1 MAREKENNVTEK
13 GWSNASVELAE
24 LYEESFK
31 NLEEG
36 TIIEGTIVSVQKDG
50 VVVDIGYKS
59 EGILLL
65 EEFSPGEVSKL
76 VVGEK
81 IRVYLEERE
90 DDDGNPILSKD
101 KADKMKVWEDLERAH
116 SDGDIVDGK
125 VISRIKGGMIVDL
138 GVKAFLPGSQI
149 DLRPVKDLDQL
160 IGKTFPMKIIKVDHR
175 RGNVI
180 VSRRILLEEAR
191 DKKRLVTLSALQEG
205 QVVDG
210 IVKNITEYGVFIDLG
225 GIDGL
230 LHITDI
236 SWGRVN
242 HPSEHFMVGDRVK
255 VTILR
260 YDKETGRV
268 SLGYKQMSPDPWSE
282 IEKKYPIGS
291 RVKGKVV
298 SLADYGAF
306 VELEGGVEGLIHI
319 SEMSWSHDVRHPSK
333 VVTIGDLVNTIV
345 LSLDKAERKISL
357 GMRQLEANPWEII
370 EKRYPVGTKVEGKV
384 RSITEF
390 GVFVGLDNGI
400 DGLIHLSDM
409 SWTRRLTHPSEI
421 FKKGQKVDA
430 IVLKID
436 KEKERISLGYKQL
449 TPDPWDKE
457 IPEKYKIGDHVNGKV
472 VKIADFGIFVEL
484 EDGIDGLIHIS
495 EIDLEPSKKIEEKIK
510 ANDMVTARII
520 KADTV
525 ERKISLSIKAY
536 KRDVERKD
544 TEEYHKSQGEAEMN
558 IGSVASKKKKN
569 EK

>member
-13 GWSNASVELAE
+13 GWSEASVELAE

-101 KADKMKVWEDLERAH
+101 KADKMKIWEDLERAQ

-191 DKKRLVTLSALQEG
+191 DKKRQVTLSALQEG

-268 SLGYKQMSPDPWSE
+268 SLGFKQMSPDPWSE
-282 IEKKYPIGS
+282 VEKKYPTGS
-291 RVKGKVV
+291 RVRGKVV

-333 VVTIGDLVNTIV
+333 VVAVGDIVNTVV

-409 SWTRRLTHPSEI
+409 SWTRRITHPSEI

-430 IVLKID
+430 VVLKID

-457 IPEKYKIGDHVNGKV
+457 IPEKYKVGDHVNGKV

-484 EDGIDGLIHIS
+484 EDGVDGLIHIS

-510 ANDMVTARII
+510 ANDLVTARII

-544 TEEYHKSQGEAEMN
+544 TEEYHKSQGEADMN

>member
-1 MAREKENNVTEK
+1 MARKKEDNVAEK
-13 GWSNASVELAE
+13 GWSDASVELAE

-65 EEFSPGEVSKL
+65 EEFSSGEVAKL

-191 DKKRLVTLSALQEG
+191 DKKRQVTLSALQEG

-268 SLGYKQMSPDPWSE
+268 SLGFKQMSPDPWSE

-333 VVTIGDLVNTIV
+333 VVAVGDIVNTVV

-357 GMRQLEANPWEII
+357 GMRQFEANPWESI
-370 EKRYPVGTKVEGKV
+370 EKRYPVGTHVEGKV

-430 IVLKID
+430 VVLKID

-457 IPEKYKIGDHVNGKV
+457 IPDKYKIGDHVNGKV

>member
-1 MAREKENNVTEK
+1 MARKKEDNVAEK

-65 EEFSPGEVSKL
+65 EEFTSAEVAKL

-191 DKKRLVTLSALQEG
+191 DKKRQVTLSALQEG

-291 RVKGKVV
+291 RVKGKIV

-333 VVTIGDLVNTIV
+333 VVAVGDIVNTVV

-370 EKRYPVGTKVEGKV
+370 ENKYPVGTKVEGKV

-430 IVLKID
+430 VVLKID

-457 IPEKYKIGDHVNGKV
+457 IPEKYKVGDHVNGKV

-484 EDGIDGLIHIS
+484 EDGVDGLIHIS
-495 EIDLEPSKKIEEKIK
+495 EIDLEPTKKIEEKIK
-510 ANDMVTARII
+510 ANDLVTARII

-544 TEEYHKSQGEAEMN
+544 TEEYHKSQGEADMN

>member
-1 MAREKENNVTEK
+1 MAREKENIVTEK
-13 GWSNASVELAE
+13 GWSEASVELAE

-191 DKKRLVTLSALQEG
+191 DKKRQVTLSALQEG

-268 SLGYKQMSPDPWSE
+268 SLGFKQMSPDPWSE

-291 RVKGKVV
+291 RVRGKVV

-333 VVTIGDLVNTIV
+333 VVAVGDIVNTVV

-430 IVLKID
+430 VVLKID

-449 TPDPWDKE
+449 TPDPWNKE

-484 EDGIDGLIHIS
+484 EDGVDGLIHIS

-510 ANDMVTARII
+510 ANDLVTARII
-520 KADTV
+520 KVDTV

-558 IGSVASKKKKN
+558 IGSVAGKKKKN

>member
-1 MAREKENNVTEK
+1 MARKKEDNVAEK
-13 GWSNASVELAE
+13 GWSDASVELAE

-65 EEFSPGEVSKL
+65 EEFSPGEVAKL

-191 DKKRLVTLSALQEG
+191 DKKRQVTLSALQEG

-291 RVKGKVV
+291 RVRGKVV

-333 VVTIGDLVNTIV
+333 IVAVGDIVNTVV

-430 IVLKID
+430 VVLKID

-457 IPEKYKIGDHVNGKV
+457 IPEKYKVGDHVNGKV

-484 EDGIDGLIHIS
+484 EDGVDGLIHIS

-510 ANDMVTARII
+510 ANEMVTARII

-544 TEEYHKSQGEAEMN
+544 TEEYHKSQGEADMN

-569 EK
+569 DK

>member
-1 MAREKENNVTEK
+1 MAIEEEDNLTEK
-13 GWSNASVELAE
+13 SLGETSVDLAD
-24 LYEESFK
+24 LYEETFK

-36 TIIEGTIVSVQKDG
+36 TIIDGTIVSIQKDG
-50 VVVDIGYKS
+50 IMVDIGYKS
-59 EGILLL
+59 EGILPM
-65 EEFSPGEVSKL
+65 EEFSPGEISRLK
-76 VVGEK
+76 VGEK

-90 DDDGNPILSKD
+90 DDEGNPILSKE
-101 KADKMKVWEDLERAH
+101 KADKMKIWEDLEKAH
-116 SDGDIVDGK
+116 ADGEIVEGK
-125 VISRIKGGMIVDL
+125 IISRIKGGMIVDL

-160 IGKTFPMKIIKVDHR
+160 INKTFPMKIIKVDHR

-191 DKKRLVTLSALQEG
+191 DKKKQVTLASLREG
-205 QVVDG
+205 QIIEG
-210 IVKNITEYGVFIDLG
+210 LVKNITEYGVFIDLG

-242 HPSEHFMVGDRVK
+242 HPSEHFMVGDKSK
-255 VTILR
+255 VMILR

-268 SLGYKQMSPDPWSE
+268 SLGLKQMSPDPWSE
-282 IEKKYPIGS
+282 IEKKYSIGS
-291 RVKGKVV
+291 KVRGKVV

-333 VVTIGDLVNTIV
+333 VVAVGDIVNSLV

-357 GMRQLEANPWEII
+357 GMRQLEPNPWDLI
-370 EKRYPVGTKVEGKV
+370 EKKYPVGTKVEGKV

-390 GVFVGLDNGI
+390 GVFIGLENGI

-409 SWTRRLTHPSEI
+409 SWTRRITHPSEI
-421 FKKGQKVDA
+421 FKKGQKVEA
-430 IVLKID
+430 VVLKID
-436 KEKERISLGYKQL
+436 KEKERISLGYKHL
-449 TPDPWDKE
+449 MPDPWEKE
-457 IPEKYKIGDHVNGKV
+457 IPEKYKVGDHVNGKV
-472 VKIADFGIFVEL
+472 VKITDFGIFVEL

-495 EIDLEPSKKIEEKIK
+495 EIDLEPSKKIEEKLKI
-510 ANDMVTARII
+510 NDMVTARII
-520 KADTV
+520 KVDTI

-544 TEEYHKSQGEAEMN
+544 TEEYQGAQGEAEMS
-558 IGSVASKKKKN
+558 IGSVAGKKKKK

>member
-1 MAREKENNVTEK
+1 MAKEKKDNVTGKNQGE
-13 GWSNASVELAE
+13 ASVELAD
-24 LYEESFK
+24 LYEETFK

-36 TIIEGTIVSVQKDG
+36 TIIEGTIVSIQKDG
-50 VVVDIGYKS
+50 VIVDIGYKS
-59 EGILLL
+59 EGILPR
-65 EEFSPGEVSKL
+65 EEFSPGEISRL
-76 VVGEK
+76 GIGEK

-90 DDDGNPILSKD
+90 DDEGNPILSKE
-101 KADKMKVWEDLERAH
+101 KADKMKVWEDLERMH
-116 SDGDIVDGK
+116 SSGEIVEGK
-125 VISRIKGGMIVDL
+125 IISRIKGGMIVDL

-149 DLRPVKDLDQL
+149 DLRPIKDLDQL
-160 IGKTFPMKIIKVDHR
+160 IGKTFPMKIIKVDQR

-180 VSRRILLEEAR
+180 VSRRVLLEEAR
-191 DKKRLVTLSALQEG
+191 DKKRQITLASLQEG
-205 QVVDG
+205 QVVEG
-210 IVKNITEYGVFIDLG
+210 VVKNITEYGVFIDLG

-242 HPSEHFMVGDRVK
+242 HPSEHFMVGDKVK
-255 VTILR
+255 VMILR

-268 SLGYKQMSPDPWSE
+268 SLGLKQMLPDPWSE
-282 IEKKYPIGS
+282 IEKKYPVGS
-291 RVKGKVV
+291 KVRGKVV
-298 SLADYGAF
+298 NLADYGAF

-333 VVTIGDLVNTIV
+333 VVAVGDIVNSVV

-357 GMRQLEANPWEII
+357 GMRQLEPNPWEVI
-370 EKRYPVGTKVEGKV
+370 EKKYSVGTTVEGKV

-390 GVFVGLDNGI
+390 GVFVGLENGI

-421 FKKGQKVDA
+421 FKKGQKVEA
-430 IVLKID
+430 VVLKID

-449 TPDPWDKE
+449 IPDPWEKE
-457 IPEKYKIGDHVNGKV
+457 IPEKYKVGDHVSGKV
-472 VKIADFGIFVEL
+472 VKITDFGIFVEL

-495 EIDLEPSKKIEEKIK
+495 EIDLEPPKKIEEKLKID
-510 ANDMVTARII
+510 DMVTARII
-520 KADTV
+520 KVDTI

-536 KRDVERKD
+536 KKDVERKD
-544 TEEYHKSQGEAEMN
+544 TEEYQRSQGDVEMN
-558 IGSVASKKKKN
+558 IGSAANRKKKK

>member
-1 MAREKENNVTEK
+1 MARKKEDNVAEK
-13 GWSNASVELAE
+13 GWSDASVELAE

-65 EEFSPGEVSKL
+65 EEFSSGEVAKL

-191 DKKRLVTLSALQEG
+191 DKKRQVTLSALQEG

-268 SLGYKQMSPDPWSE
+268 SLGFKQMSPDPWSE

-333 VVTIGDLVNTIV
+333 VVAVGDIVNTVV

-370 EKRYPVGTKVEGKV
+370 EKRYPVGTHVEGKV

-430 IVLKID
+430 VVLKID

-457 IPEKYKIGDHVNGKV
+457 IPDKYKIGDHVNGKV

>member
-13 GWSNASVELAE
+13 GWSEASVELAE

-101 KADKMKVWEDLERAH
+101 KADKMKIWEDLERAQ

-191 DKKRLVTLSALQEG
+191 DKKRQVTLSALQEG

-268 SLGYKQMSPDPWSE
+268 SLGFKQMSPDPWSE
-282 IEKKYPIGS
+282 VEKKYPTGS
-291 RVKGKVV
+291 RVRGKVV

-333 VVTIGDLVNTIV
+333 VVAVGDIVNTVV

-430 IVLKID
+430 VVLKID

-457 IPEKYKIGDHVNGKV
+457 IPEKYKIGDHVSGKV

-510 ANDMVTARII
+510 ANDLVTARII

-544 TEEYHKSQGEAEMN
+544 TEEYHKSQGEADMN

>member
-1 MAREKENNVTEK
+1 MAREKEDNVTEK
-13 GWSNASVELAE
+13 TKGETSVELAD
-24 LYEESFK
+24 LYEETFK

-36 TIIEGTIVSVQKDG
+36 TIIEGTIVSIQKDG
-50 VVVDIGYKS
+50 VIVDIGYKS
-59 EGILLL
+59 EGILPL
-65 EEFSPGEVSKL
+65 EEFSPGEISKL
-76 VVGEK
+76 EAGEK

-90 DDDGNPILSKD
+90 DDEGNPILSKD
-101 KADKMKVWEDLERAH
+101 KADKMKIWEDLERIH
-116 SDGDIVDGK
+116 TNGEVVEGK
-125 VISRIKGGMIVDL
+125 VVSRIKGGMIIDL

-160 IGKTFPMKIIKVDHR
+160 IGKTFPMKIIKVDQR

-180 VSRRILLEEAR
+180 VSRRTLLEEAR
-191 DKKRLVTLSALQEG
+191 DKKRQTTLASLQEG
-205 QVVDG
+205 QVIEG

-242 HPSEHFMVGDRVK
+242 HPSEHFMVGDKVK
-255 VTILR
+255 VMILR

-268 SLGYKQMSPDPWSE
+268 SLGLKQMSPDPWGE
-282 IEKKYPIGS
+282 IEKKYPIDS
-291 RVKGKVV
+291 KVKGKVV

-333 VVTIGDLVNTIV
+333 VVAVGDIVNSIV

-357 GMRQLEANPWEII
+357 GMRQLEPNPWDVI
-370 EKRYPVGTKVEGKV
+370 EKKYPVGTKVEGKV

-390 GVFVGLDNGI
+390 GVFIGLENGI

-421 FKKGQKVDA
+421 FKKGQKVEA
-430 IVLKID
+430 VVLKID

-457 IPEKYKIGDHVNGKV
+457 IPEKYKVGDHVNGKV
-472 VKIADFGIFVEL
+472 VKITDFGIFVEL

-510 ANDMVTARII
+510 INDVVTARII
-520 KADTV
+520 KVDTI

-536 KRDVERKD
+536 RRDIERKD
-544 TEEYHKSQGEAEMN
+544 TEEYQKEQGDAEMN
-558 IGSVASKKKKN
+558 IGSVASKKKKK

>member
-13 GWSNASVELAE
+13 GWSEASVELAD

-90 DDDGNPILSKD
+90 DDNGNPILSKD
-101 KADKMKVWEDLERAH
+101 KADKMKIWEDLERAQ

-191 DKKRLVTLSALQEG
+191 DKKRQVTLAALQEG
-205 QVVDG
+205 QVVEG

-268 SLGYKQMSPDPWSE
+268 SLGFKQMSPDPWSE
-282 IEKKYPIGS
+282 VEKKYPTGS
-291 RVKGKVV
+291 RIRGKVV

-333 VVTIGDLVNTIV
+333 VVAVGDIVNTVV

-430 IVLKID
+430 VVLKID

-457 IPEKYKIGDHVNGKV
+457 IPEKYKVGDHVSGKV

-484 EDGIDGLIHIS
+484 EDGVDGLIHIS
-495 EIDLEPSKKIEEKIK
+495 EIDLEPSMKIEEKIK
-510 ANDMVTARII
+510 ANDLVTARII

-569 EK
+569 DK

>member
-1 MAREKENNVTEK
+1 MARKKEDNVAEK

-65 EEFSPGEVSKL
+65 EEFTSAEVAKL

-291 RVKGKVV
+291 RVRGKVV

-333 VVTIGDLVNTIV
+333 IVAVGDIVNTVV

-430 IVLKID
+430 VVLKID

-457 IPEKYKIGDHVNGKV
+457 IPEKYKVGDHVNGKV

-484 EDGIDGLIHIS
+484 EDGVDGLIHIS

-510 ANDMVTARII
+510 ANEMVTARII

-544 TEEYHKSQGEAEMN
+544 TEEYHKSQGEADMN

-569 EK
+569 DK

>member
-1 MAREKENNVTEK
+1 MARKKEDNVAEK
-13 GWSNASVELAE
+13 GWSDASVELAE

-191 DKKRLVTLSALQEG
+191 DKKRQVTLSALQEG

-291 RVKGKVV
+291 RVRGKVV

-333 VVTIGDLVNTIV
+333 VVAVGDIVNTVV

-409 SWTRRLTHPSEI
+409 SWTRRITHPSEI
-421 FKKGQKVDA
+421 FKKAQKVDA
-430 IVLKID
+430 VVLKID

-457 IPEKYKIGDHVNGKV
+457 IPEKYKVGDHVNGKV

-484 EDGIDGLIHIS
+484 EDGVDGLIHIS

-510 ANDMVTARII
+510 TNEMVTARII

-544 TEEYHKSQGEAEMN
+544 TEEYHKSQGEADMN